1 MADLQRCQFKIKK
14 ERTLD
19 KQEIL
24 SVIEKYKAV
33 AVVRL
38 PEPDLVEPV
47 LEALYEGGI
56 RVAEITM
63 TVPNA
68 ISLIKKAVA
77 KSPDDF
83 LMGVG
88 SVTNAEMT
96 EKAVNAGAK
105 YVVSPIMKKEII
117 DKANE
122 LGVPVMPG
130 AFTPTEIQQAWEWG
144 ADIIK
149 IFPADIVGMN
159 FIKAVKAPLPH
170 LKLMP
175 TGGVTLTNG
184 GEWIKAGACAV
195 GIGSA
200 LLNKEAIKRGDFDAI
215 TNNAKILLS
224 NLGVE

>member
-1 MADLQRCQFKIKK
+1 MVVLQQCQFKSNKK
-14 ERTLD
+14 KVE
-19 KQEIL
+19 KEKVL
-24 SVIEKYKAV
+24 SAIEKYKAV
-33 AVVRL
+33 AVIRL
-38 PEPDLVEPV
+38 PDPDMVDPV
-47 LEALYEGGI
+47 LDALYEGGI
-56 RVAEITM
+56 RIAEITM
-63 TVPNA
+63 TVPDA
-68 ISLIKKAVA
+68 ISLIKKVV
-77 KSPDDF
+77 KNSPNDF
-83 LMGVG
+83 MVGVG
-88 SVTNAEMT
+88 SVTDAEMT
-96 EKAVNAGAK
+96 EQAVEAGVK

-122 LGVPVMPG
+122 LKVPVMPG

-149 IFPADIVGMN
+149 VFPADIVGMD

-200 LLNKEAIKRGDFDAI
+200 LLNKEAIKRGDFDRI
-215 TNNAKILLS
+215 RNNAEILMS

>member
-1 MADLQRCQFKIKK
+1 M
-14 ERTLD
+14 D

-38 PEPDLVEPV
+38 PEPDMVEPV

-200 LLNKEAIKRGDFDAI
+200 LLNKEAIKRGDFDII

>member
-1 MADLQRCQFKIKK
+1 M
-14 ERTLD
+14 D

-24 SVIEKYKAV
+24 ATIEKYKAV
-33 AVVRL
+33 AVIRL
-38 PEPDLVEPV
+38 PDSDQYEPV
-47 LEALYEGGI
+47 AEAMYEGGI
-56 RVAEITM
+56 RVSEITM

-77 KSPDDF
+77 NSPDDAII
-83 LMGVG
+83 GVG

-96 EKAVNAGAK
+96 QKAVEAGAK
-105 YVVSPIMKKEII
+105 FVVSPIMTKEII

-122 LGVPVMPG
+122 LDVPVMPG

-149 IFPADIVGMN
+149 VFPADIVGMN

-175 TGGVTLTNG
+175 TGGVSLTNG
-184 GEWIKAGACAV
+184 GEWIKAGASAV
-195 GIGSA
+195 GVGSA
-200 LLNKEAIKRGDFDAI
+200 LLNKEAIKRGDFDTI

>member
-1 MADLQRCQFKIKK
+1 MNRK
-14 ERTLD
+14 
-19 KQEIL
+19 EIL
-24 SVIEKYKAV
+24 SKIEKNKAV

-38 PEPDLVEPV
+38 PDPDLYEPV
-47 LEALYEGGI
+47 AEAMYEGGI
-56 RVAEITM
+56 RVSEITM

-77 KSPDDF
+77 NSPDDAVI
-83 LMGVG
+83 GVG

-96 EKAVNAGAK
+96 EKAVEAGAK
-105 YVVSPIMKKEII
+105 FVVSPIMTKEII

-122 LGVPVMPG
+122 LDVPVMPG

-149 IFPADIVGMN
+149 VFPADIVGMK
-159 FIKAVKAPLPH
+159 FLKAVKAPLPH

-175 TGGVTLTNG
+175 TGGVSLTNG
-184 GEWIKAGACAV
+184 GEWIKAGASAV
-195 GIGSA
+195 GVGSA
-200 LLNKEAIKRGDFDAI
+200 LLNKEAIKRGDFDTI
-215 TNNAKILLS
+215 KNNAKILLS

>member
-1 MADLQRCQFKIKK
+1 MNKS
-14 ERTLD
+14 
-19 KQEIL
+19 EIL
-24 SVIEKYKAV
+24 SSIEKYKAV

-38 PEPDLVEPV
+38 PEPDMVEPV

-68 ISLIKKAVA
+68 ISLIRKAVA
-77 KSPDDF
+77 ESPYDF

-96 EKAVNAGAK
+96 EEAVNAGAK
-105 YVVSPIMKKEII
+105 YVVSPIMTKEII
-117 DKANE
+117 DKAIE

-130 AFTPTEIQQAWEWG
+130 AFTPTEIQQAWDWG

-149 IFPADIVGMN
+149 VFPADIVGMN

-175 TGGVTLTNG
+175 TGGVNLTNG

-200 LLNKEAIKRGDFDAI
+200 LLNKEAIKRGDFDTI
-215 TNNAKILLS
+215 RNNAEILVR
-224 NLGVE
+224 NLGIE

>member
-1 MADLQRCQFKIKK
+1 M
-14 ERTLD
+14 
-19 KQEIL
+19 
-24 SVIEKYKAV
+24 
-33 AVVRL
+33 
-38 PEPDLVEPV
+38 PDPDMVEPV

-68 ISLIKKAVA
+68 ISLIRKAVA
-77 KSPDDF
+77 KSPGDF

-96 EKAVNAGAK
+96 EEAVNAGAK
-105 YVVSPIMKKEII
+105 YVVSPIMTKEII
-117 DKANE
+117 DKAIE
-122 LGVPVMPG
+122 LEVPVMPG

-144 ADIIK
+144 ADIVK
-149 IFPADIVGMN
+149 VFPADIVGMN

-184 GEWIKAGACAV
+184 GEWLKAGACAV

-200 LLNKEAIKRGDFDAI
+200 LTDKEAIKRGDFDTI
-215 TNNAKILLS
+215 RNNAKILVS
-224 NLGVE
+224 NLGGA

>member
-1 MADLQRCQFKIKK
+1 MKK
-14 ERTLD
+14 
-19 KQEIL
+19 KEIL
-24 SVIEKYKAV
+24 SLIEKYKAV

-38 PEPDLVEPV
+38 PEPDMVAPV
-47 LEALYEGGI
+47 LEALYDGGI

-77 KSPDDF
+77 QSPDDF

-96 EKAVNAGAK
+96 EEAVEAGAK

-117 DKANE
+117 DKAIE
-122 LGVPVMPG
+122 LDVPVMPG

-149 IFPADIVGMN
+149 VFPANILGMK
-159 FIKAVKAPLPH
+159 FFKAVKAPLPH

-175 TGGVTLTNG
+175 TGGVSLTNG

-200 LLNKEAIKRGDFDAI
+200 LLNKEAIKRGDFDTI
-215 TNNAKILLS
+215 RNNAEILVT
-224 NLGVE
+224 NLGIE

>member
-1 MADLQRCQFKIKK
+1 MNRK
-14 ERTLD
+14 
-19 KQEIL
+19 EIL
-24 SVIEKYKAV
+24 AKIEKNKAV

-38 PEPDLVEPV
+38 PDPDLYEPV
-47 LEALYEGGI
+47 AKAMYEGGI
-56 RVAEITM
+56 RVSEITM

-77 KSPDDF
+77 NSPDDAII
-83 LMGVG
+83 GVG
-88 SVTNAEMT
+88 SVTNAKMT
-96 EKAVNAGAK
+96 EQAVEAGAK
-105 YVVSPIMKKEII
+105 FVVSPIMTKEII

-122 LGVPVMPG
+122 LDVPVMPG

-175 TGGVTLTNG
+175 TGGVNLTNG
-184 GEWIKAGACAV
+184 GEWIKAGASAV
-195 GIGSA
+195 GVGSA
-200 LLNKEAIKRGDFDAI
+200 LLNKEAIKRGDFDTI
-215 TNNAKILLS
+215 KNNAKILLS

>member
-1 MADLQRCQFKIKK
+1 M
-14 ERTLD
+14 D

-38 PEPDLVEPV
+38 PEPDMVEPV

-184 GEWIKAGACAV
+184 GEWIKAGACAI

-200 LLNKEAIKRGDFDAI
+200 LLNKEAIKRGDFDTI

>member
-1 MADLQRCQFKIKK
+1 MDRK
-14 ERTLD
+14 EV
-19 KQEIL
+19 L
-24 SVIEKYKAV
+24 STIEKYKAV
-33 AVVRL
+33 AVIRL
-38 PEPDLVEPV
+38 PEPDMVDPV
-47 LEALYEGGI
+47 LEALYEGGV

-83 LMGVG
+83 IMGVG
-88 SVTNAEMT
+88 SVTDAKMT
-96 EKAVNAGAK
+96 EQAVEAGAK

-122 LGVPVMPG
+122 LDVPVMPG

-144 ADIIK
+144 ADIVK
-149 IFPADIVGMN
+149 VFPADIVGMD

-200 LLNKEAIKRGDFDAI
+200 LLNKEAIKRGDYDTI
-215 TNNAKILLS
+215 RNNAEILMS

>member
-1 MADLQRCQFKIKK
+1 M
-14 ERTLD
+14 D
-19 KQEIL
+19 KQKIL
-24 SVIEKYKAV
+24 DIIEEQKAV
-33 AVVRL
+33 AVIRL
-38 PEPDLVEPV
+38 PDSDLYEPV
-47 LEALYEGGI
+47 AQAMYEGGI
-56 RVAEITM
+56 RVSEITM

-77 KSPDDF
+77 NSPDDAII
-83 LMGVG
+83 GVG
-88 SVTNAEMT
+88 SVTNAKMT
-96 EKAVNAGAK
+96 EQAVEAGAK
-105 YVVSPIMKKEII
+105 FVVSPIMTKEII

-122 LGVPVMPG
+122 LDVPVMPG

-149 IFPADIVGMN
+149 VFPADIVGMN

-200 LLNKEAIKRGDFDAI
+200 LLNKEAIKRGDFDTI
-215 TNNAKILLS
+215 KNNAKILLS

>member
-1 MADLQRCQFKIKK
+1 MVDLQRCQFKSNK
-14 ERTLD
+14 RTVD
-19 KQEIL
+19 RKEIL
-24 SVIEKYKAV
+24 STIEKHKAV
-33 AVVRL
+33 AVIRL
-38 PEPDLVEPV
+38 PDPDMVDPV

-68 ISLIKKAVA
+68 ITLIKKAVA

-83 LMGVG
+83 VMGVG

-96 EKAVNAGAK
+96 EKAVEAGAK

-122 LGVPVMPG
+122 LDVPVMPG

-149 IFPADIVGMN
+149 VFPADIVGMA

-200 LLNKEAIKRGDFDAI
+200 LLDKEAIKRGDFDTI
-215 TNNAKILLS
+215 RNNAEILVS

>member
-1 MADLQRCQFKIKK
+1 V
-14 ERTLD
+14 D
-19 KQEIL
+19 KQKILEI
-24 SVIEKYKAV
+24 IEEQKAV
-33 AVVRL
+33 AVIRL
-38 PEPDLVEPV
+38 PDSDLYEPV
-47 LEALYEGGI
+47 AKAMYEGGI
-56 RVAEITM
+56 RVSEITM

-77 KSPDDF
+77 SSPDDAII
-83 LMGVG
+83 GVG
-88 SVTNAEMT
+88 SVTNAKMT
-96 EKAVNAGAK
+96 EQAVEAGAK
-105 YVVSPIMKKEII
+105 FVVSPIMTKEII

-122 LGVPVMPG
+122 LDVPVMPG

-149 IFPADIVGMN
+149 VFPADIVGMN

-175 TGGVTLTNG
+175 TGGVSLTNG

-200 LLNKEAIKRGDFDAI
+200 LLNKEAIKRGDFDTI
-215 TNNAKILLS
+215 KNNAKILLS